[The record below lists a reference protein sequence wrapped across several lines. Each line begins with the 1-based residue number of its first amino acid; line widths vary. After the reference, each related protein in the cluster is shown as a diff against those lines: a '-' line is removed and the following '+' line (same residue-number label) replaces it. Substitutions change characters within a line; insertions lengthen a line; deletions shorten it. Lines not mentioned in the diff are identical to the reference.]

1 MQREKRNGVWRMLL
15 CGSKRRKM
23 SQSMIE
29 TSLLCVLIS
38 VAIAV
43 CAIGYFTFQLVV
55 GEKGKARVD
64 VLQQISDS
72 NSVNRTNMVKAMD
85 ALYEDFYDDL
95 TAPKS
100 EKSSSAIQMLLEQT
114 DRQFKRI
121 GMDMTIDILMNDRRM
136 FSTDPDENNL
146 KSLKNTYWYIKHY
159 SGETDTSWNLRF
171 WDVDDI
177 STYGLAYG
185 KTVYAQDG
193 KVVGMIVLTSRY
205 EALFRTFQKLVSDGV
220 KVYILDR
227 NGIIISHTNPN
238 RVGNWAFDMK
248 TFQEEYGRN
257 TYKIIQRSKQ
267 QILIAN
273 YHDASSGWTFVEEQ
287 NMDELLWDGLKTVRN
302 CLTIVLLGCIVA
314 ASIAYW
320 RGRRITQV
328 LSDFTDE
335 IGDMSAEKLSEL
347 PVKDE

>member
-1 MQREKRNGVWRMLL
+1 MQKEKRNGVWRMLL
-15 CGSKRRKM
+15 CGGKRRKM
-23 SQSMIE
+23 SQSMIA

-114 DRQFKRI
+114 NRQFKRI

-193 KVVGMIVLTSRY
+193 KVVGTIVLTSRY

-220 KVYILDR
+220 KV
-227 NGIIISHTNPN
+227 
-238 RVGNWAFDMK
+238 
-248 TFQEEYGRN
+248 
-257 TYKIIQRSKQ
+257 
-267 QILIAN
+267 
-273 YHDASSGWTFVEEQ
+273 
-287 NMDELLWDGLKTVRN
+287 
-302 CLTIVLLGCIVA
+302 
-314 ASIAYW
+314 
-320 RGRRITQV
+320 
-328 LSDFTDE
+328 
-335 IGDMSAEKLSEL
+335 
-347 PVKDE
+347 